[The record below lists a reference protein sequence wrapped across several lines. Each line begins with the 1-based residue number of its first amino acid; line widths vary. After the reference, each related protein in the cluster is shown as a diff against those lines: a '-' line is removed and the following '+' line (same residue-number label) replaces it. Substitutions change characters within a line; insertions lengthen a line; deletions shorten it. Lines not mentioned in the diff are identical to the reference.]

1 MYASVIR
8 NETAV
13 RTTKF
18 FFSCGWQL
26 FPVCDQIASSFI
38 QQQFE
43 KNISYVL
50 LNFSNFYNLCM
61 ECSSNVE
68 HCQLWMVDRDYFL
81 SCYSGPQNIF
91 TFTLSSVR
99 KMHLWRKQV
108 VNFCSQGISLSE
120 KSLNFI
126 VILSFLWP
134 INHWGMSNLREIKKK
149 EKKRVTENSCGLVF
163 CYLQGIQRIFL
174 GISLWYKIWGTL
186 SCFHCSWWIFQSQ
199 LNLTNL

>member
-8 NETAV
+8 NEKAV

-18 FFSCGWQL
+18 LFSCGWQL

-50 LNFSNFYNLCM
+50 LKFFNFYNLCM

-68 HCQLWMVDRDYFL
+68 HCQLWMVDRAYFL

-91 TFTLSSVR
+91 AFTLSSVR

-120 KSLNFI
+120 KSLYFI

-134 INHWGMSNLREIKKK
+134 INHWGMSNLREIKTK
-149 EKKRVTENSCGLVF
+149 EKKKSHRKFLWVSFLLFAGYSKNIFRNQFMIQNLRHTVMLPLQLVDF
-163 CYLQGIQRIFL
+163 
-174 GISLWYKIWGTL
+174 SEPA
-186 SCFHCSWWIFQSQ
+186 
-199 LNLTNL
+199 